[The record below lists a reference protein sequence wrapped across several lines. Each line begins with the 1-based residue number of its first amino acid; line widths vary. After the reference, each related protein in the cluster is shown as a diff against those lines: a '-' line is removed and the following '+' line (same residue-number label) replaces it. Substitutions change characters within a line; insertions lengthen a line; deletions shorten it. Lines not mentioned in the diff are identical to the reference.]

1 MNGRFAELDRLLE
14 AALELPEERR
24 AAFLAER
31 CAEPA
36 LRAEIE
42 RMLADIGRADTLLP
56 PAGALA
62 GPLGEAFAREL
73 TAPPDAPAP
82 GRRIDDFELVRPLGR
97 GGMGEVWEAEQL
109 APVRR
114 RVALKLIRHGQDSG
128 RLLARF
134 ASERQALALMSHPAI
149 ARVFDGG
156 STPAGR
162 PYFVMELVAG
172 EPITAFC
179 DRERLPVE
187 RRLALFLEVCD
198 GVQHAHHR
206 GIVHRDLKPSN
217 ILVAEVDGR
226 PTPKIIDFGI
236 ARAVADPLSGE
247 SVLTEYGEFVGTP
260 EYMSPEQAGGDP
272 ADVDTRADVYAL
284 GVLLY
289 ELLAG
294 ARPFESGTL
303 RGAGLL
309 ELLRTVR
316 EVEPQRPSERLAGRT
331 ESERE
336 NVAARRGETAG
347 GLVRRLRGDLDWIVA
362 RALEKE
368 RERRY
373 GSPQELAAD
382 LRRHLADQPVLAGP
396 PSTGYRLRKLA
407 RRHRGAVAAGLVVTA
422 ALVAGAGLSLWQAV
436 RATRA
441 ERAAR
446 AEAETARQVSEFL
459 TGLFERSDPGIAL
472 GSDPTAREIL
482 ARGREK
488 LETELAGQP
497 LIRAR
502 LEATIGG
509 ILRKLGHY
517 DEARPL
523 VESSLEI
530 RQRELPAGHP
540 DCVRA
545 VLALARLEA
554 EVVHHERAEALFREA
569 HAGLVAAFGAE
580 HPETLDAV
588 VELAQVVMNQ
598 GRYEEAE
605 RLYRESALALERVAG
620 PDDVLVGHAWS
631 GDGNALY
638 RLGRLA
644 EAEAAHRRA
653 LGIYERGLGPD
664 HPSVALVLGN
674 LTGTLAPMGRYA
686 EAKAAGRRALAI
698 HEKVYGPEHRF
709 VATALTN
716 LATVYGGNGE
726 LDEAERL
733 LLRGLEIRTRVFG
746 ADSPETG
753 IDYKN
758 LGHLATLRG
767 DYDRAERYLT
777 RSLAIDEARLGSDH
791 PRVGWDLGA
800 LGALDL
806 RRARYAEAE
815 VKLARALAIAR
826 AKLGPDHREVARYE
840 RDLARVDLA
849 GGRLDEADRR
859 AQRAREILERQSKES
874 PELPAAL
881 EAEGEVAAARGDL
894 ARARASFERSLALNE
909 KISGP
914 DHPELA
920 GTLVDLAEVSR
931 REGDAAAAAELCRRA
946 LAIAE
951 RAHGAEH
958 PDVGLALRGLGEA
971 LAAGGD
977 TAAAADSLRR
987 AAALLEA
994 GLGPG
999 HPETARARRAL
1010 AGAGGG
1016 SASG

>member
-1 MNGRFAELDRLLE
+1 VNERFAELDRLLE
-14 AALELPEERR
+14 AALELPESERG
-24 AAFLAER
+24 AFLAAR

-36 LRAEIE
+36 MRAEIE
-42 RMLADIGRADTLLP
+42 RLLAGLGAADTLLP

-62 GPLGEAFAREL
+62 GPLGDAFAREL
-73 TAPPDAPAP
+73 SAPAPDAPAP
-82 GRRIDDFELVRPLGR
+82 GRRIDDYELVQLLGH

-114 RVALKLIRHGQDSG
+114 RVALKLIRSGHDSE

-134 ASERQALALMSHPAI
+134 ASERQALALMNHPAI

-156 STPAGR
+156 ATASGR

-172 EPITAFC
+172 EPITEFC
-179 DRERLPVE
+179 DRRRLPVQA
-187 RRLALFLEVCD
+187 RLGLFLEVCE

-206 GIVHRDLKPSN
+206 GVVHRDLKPSN
-217 ILVAEVDGR
+217 VLVADVDGR
-226 PTPKIIDFGI
+226 PAAKIIDFGI
-236 ARAVADPLSGE
+236 ARALADPLTGE
-247 SVLTEYGEFVGTP
+247 SFLTEYGEFVGTP

-272 ADVDTRADVYAL
+272 ADVDSRADVYAL

-294 ARPFESGTL
+294 VRPFDSRTL
-303 RGAGLL
+303 RGAGLV
-309 ELLRTVR
+309 ELLRVVR
-316 EVEPQRPSERLAGRT
+316 EVEPKRPSERLEALEPADR
-331 ESERE
+331 ERAA
-336 NVAARRGETAG
+336 AARAESAA

-382 LRRHLADQPVLAGP
+382 LRRHLADEPVVAGP
-396 PSTGYRLRKLA
+396 PSTGYRLRKLV
-407 RRHRGAVAAGLVVTA
+407 RRHRGAVAAGALVAA
-422 ALVAGAGLSLWQAV
+422 ALVAGAGVSLWQAV

-441 ERAAR
+441 ERVAR
-446 AEAETARQVSEFL
+446 AEAETARQVSDFL
-459 TGLFERSDPGIAL
+459 IGLFERSDPGVAQ

-482 ARGREK
+482 ARGRDK
-488 LETELAGQP
+488 LASELAGQP

-517 DEARPL
+517 EEARPL
-523 VESSLEI
+523 VESALALRE
-530 RQRELPAGHP
+530 RELPPGHA
-540 DCVRA
+540 DRA
-545 VLALARLEA
+545 RALLGLARLEA
-554 EVVHHERAEALFREA
+554 EVAHHERAEELFRLA
-569 HAGLVAAFGAE
+569 LADLVAALGAE
-580 HPETLDAV
+580 HPESLDAA
-588 VELAQVVMNQ
+588 VELAQVVMNR

-605 RLYRESALALERVAG
+605 RLYRESALALEQVVG
-620 PDDVLVGHAWS
+620 PEDLLVGHAWS
-631 GDGNALY
+631 GDGNALF

-653 LGIYERGLGPD
+653 LAIYERRLGPD

-674 LTGTLAPMGRYA
+674 LTGTLAPLGKYA
-686 EAKAAGRRALAI
+686 EAKEAGHRALAI

-726 LDEAERL
+726 LEEAERL
-733 LLRGLEIRTRVFG
+733 LLRGLGIRRRVFG
-746 ADSPETG
+746 EDSPETG

-767 DYDRAERYLT
+767 EYPRAEGYLE
-777 RSLAIDEARLGSDH
+777 RSLAIDLARLGAEH
-791 PRVGWDLGA
+791 PRVAWDLGA
-800 LGALDL
+800 LGALAL
-806 RRARYAEAE
+806 RRARWAEAE
-815 VKLARALAIAR
+815 EKLGRALDIAR
-826 AKLGPDHREVARYE
+826 AKLGAEHRDVARYE
-840 RDLARVDLA
+840 RDLARAALA
-849 GGRLDEADRR
+849 QGRLDEAEVR
-859 AQRAREILERQSKES
+859 ARRAREILERQAPES

-881 EAEGEVAAARGDL
+881 EAEGEVALARGDL
-894 ARARASFERSLALNE
+894 AAARERFERALAVTE

-914 DHPELA
+914 EHPELA
-920 GTLVDLAEVSR
+920 GTLLDLAEVR
-931 REGDAAAAAELCRRA
+931 LREGDAEAAAALCRRA

-951 RAHGAEH
+951 QAHGAEH

-971 LAAGGD
+971 LAAAGD
-977 TAAAADSLRR
+977 SGAAAAQLER
-987 AAALLEA
+987 ASALLEVR
-994 GLGPG
+994 LGAE
-999 HPETARARRAL
+999 HPETRRARVAL
-1010 AGAGGG
+1010 AALGGERT
-1016 SASG
+1016 